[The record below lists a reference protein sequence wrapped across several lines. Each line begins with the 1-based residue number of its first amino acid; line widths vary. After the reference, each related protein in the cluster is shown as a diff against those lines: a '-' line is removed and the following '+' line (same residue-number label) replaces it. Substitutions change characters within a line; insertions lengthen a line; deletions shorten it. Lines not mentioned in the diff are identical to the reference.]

1 MDLREMFPNQ
11 QTEHHRPSGS
21 VSSQWSVEMNDTAAV
36 LSGNHP
42 ACTDIR
48 ENPGDRDRRDHLA
61 YTSDTTTVSNK

>member
-48 ENPGDRDRRDHLA
+48 EDTGDGYVYSSIFQSA
-61 YTSDTTTVSNK
+61 E